1 MRIRQN
7 LTEERLRCLYLAPD
21 LGVGDEQKL
30 LRRELRQSGQARLH
44 PVALHGPEVG
54 AVGLTYAA
62 IVSDVLTLGVF
73 TVQLK
78 TRS

>member
-7 LTEERLRCLYLAPD
+7 LAEERLRCLYLAPD
-21 LGVGDEQKL
+21 LGVGDEQEL